1 MTAAPNR
8 ILARFPFPQAKPG
21 VLAMLRSI
29 RLFAGAAA
37 VFFGGVLLAQ
47 QPPKDAPNA
56 DGYFPLKAKSKWTYK
71 VNDQTIEVVVSGTEK
86 LGEETCTKVD
96 TVVGGKVVASELY
109 AVRADGVYRVKVKDD
124 KIDPAVKV
132 LALPIKKDQEW
143 EVKSKVGTQNVSG
156 KFKVKNDK
164 ESVTTPAG
172 KFDAVLVEGV
182 DMDVAGTKTT
192 IRTWYVKDKG
202 VVKLEYKIADATST
216 LELTQFAPP
225 AN

>member
-1 MTAAPNR
+1 
-8 ILARFPFPQAKPG
+8 
-21 VLAMLRSI
+21 MLRSI

-37 VFFGGVLLAQ
+37 VLLGGVLLAQ
-47 QPPKDAPNA
+47 QPPKDPPAA
-56 DGYFPLKAKSKWTYK
+56 DGYFPLKKGTKWTYK
-71 VNDQTIEVVVSGTEK
+71 VNDQTIEVVVSGTDK
-86 LGEETCTKVD
+86 VGEETCTKVD

-132 LALPIKKDQEW
+132 IELPVKKDKDW
-143 EVKSKVGTQNVSG
+143 DVKSKVGTQTVAG

-202 VVKLEYKIADATST
+202 IVKLEYKIGDAVST
-216 LELTQFAPP
+216 LELTKFDAPP
-225 AN
+225 GATN